1 MSRLDDIK
9 GRAEKF
15 ANLCPDY
22 MAQGIRHLERNCDLD
37 CHAEVQNPYHDCT
50 RPDKYDGEDMAKAL
64 GDLAALVAVVE
75 EVQARAEDL
84 YETAER
90 LHPTDPLTA
99 AGLRAKARNF
109 SEVLRPLTGGP
120 Q

>member
-9 GRAEKF
+9 ARAEKF
-15 ANLCPDY
+15 SGLCPDY

-50 RPDKYDGEDMAKAL
+50 RPDRYDGEDMAKAL

-75 EVQARAEDL
+75 EVQRVRDTMRAESGEWEYPEHRYANLLSD
-84 YETAER
+84 A
-90 LHPTDPLTA
+90 
-99 AGLRAKARNF
+99 
-109 SEVLRPLTGGP
+109 LRPVTE
-120 Q
+120 

>member
-64 GDLAALVAVVE
+64 GDLAALVAVVG
-75 EVQARAEDL
+75 EVQRVREGMRAEEGQ
-84 YETAER
+84 YEYPEYRFGNLLDEA
-90 LHPTDPLTA
+90 
-99 AGLRAKARNF
+99 
-109 SEVLRPLTGGP
+109 LRPITDL
-120 Q
+120 